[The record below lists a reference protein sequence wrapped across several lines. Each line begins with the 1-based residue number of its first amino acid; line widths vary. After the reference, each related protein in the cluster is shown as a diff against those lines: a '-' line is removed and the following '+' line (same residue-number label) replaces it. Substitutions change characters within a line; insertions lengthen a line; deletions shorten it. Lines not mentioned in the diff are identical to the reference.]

1 MDRLAKVGQP
11 FLAVLLLLSDI
22 ASLSSAQTQQSP
34 PIRVSVNRVNVG
46 VTVTDSAGNFV
57 EGLRR
62 EDFRVLDNSVEQPIT
77 DFLSVDERAQLL
89 LLVEAGPAVI
99 FLSKNHLLA
108 ADQLLASLA
117 PNDRVAIASYT
128 RSPQPVLDFTE
139 NKSMARAALESISFY
154 NGFGE
159 LNLSQ
164 SLATALDWLAP
175 IPGKKTIVLLST
187 GVDTSPADAVEA
199 AHKKLMAS
207 DVRVLAVSLSGDFRN
222 PARRKKLSPAEKT
235 HREQVQEG
243 FERADQTMRELTSLS
258 GGRVYF
264 PADIAELTRVY
275 AEAAKL
281 IRHEYSLAFAPPAAD
296 GQLHSIRVEVKRAGV
311 TADYRQAYLAHAI
324 Q

>member
-62 EDFRVLDNSVEQPIT
+62 EDFRVLDNGVEQPIT

>member
-62 EDFRVLDNSVEQPIT
+62 EDFRVLDNGVEQPTT

-311 TADYRQAYLAHAI
+311 TADYRQAYLAPAI

>member
-311 TADYRQAYLAHAI
+311 TADYRQAYLAPAI

>member
-1 MDRLAKVGQP
+1 MDRLAKVGRP
-11 FLAVLLLLSDI
+11 FLAVLLLLSAV

-34 PIRVSVNRVNVG
+34 QIRVSVNRVNVG
-46 VTVTDSAGNFV
+46 VIVTDSAGNFV

-62 EDFRVLDNSVEQPIT
+62 EDFRVFDNGVEQPIT
-77 DFLSVDERAQLL
+77 DFLSIDEPAQLL

-108 ADQLLASLA
+108 ADQLLTSLA

-128 RSPQPVLDFTE
+128 RAAEPVLNVTE
-139 NKSMARAALESISFY
+139 NKVMARAALESISFY

-164 SLATALDWLAP
+164 SLSTALDWLAP

-187 GVDTSPADAVEA
+187 GVDTSPPDAVEA

-222 PARRKKLSPAEKT
+222 PAKRKKISPSEQKS
-235 HREQVQEG
+235 REQVREQ
-243 FERADQTMRELTSLS
+243 FEKADDTLRELTSVT
-258 GGRVYF
+258 GGRAYF
-264 PADIAELTRVY
+264 PTSTAELSRVY
-275 AEAAKL
+275 AEAAQL
-281 IRHEYSLAFAPPAAD
+281 IRHEYSLAFAPLTAD
-296 GQLHSIRVEVKRAGV
+296 GQLHSIKVEVKRAGV
-311 TADYRQAYLAHAI
+311 MVAHRRGYLAPST
-324 Q
+324 

>member
-62 EDFRVLDNSVEQPIT
+62 EDFRVLDNGVEQPIT

-311 TADYRQAYLAHAI
+311 TADYRQAYLAPAI